1 MGDGRHARACSWE
14 GTLKITAIE
23 TLRTVEFAN
32 VLWVRIHT
40 DAGVIGLGE
49 TFYGAGAVEAHIHD
63 TLSGRLLGRDPLR
76 IEALHREM
84 LNLPMAQASTGV
96 EYRAASA
103 IDIGLWDLFGKV
115 CDQPVHQMLG
125 GLCRERMRIYNTCAG
140 YGYVRSNS
148 IKPVSTWNFDE
159 GAGPYEDLHGF
170 MTRADAV
177 AESLLESGISA
188 MKIWPF
194 DPPAIENDGLWIGA
208 EQMKAA
214 IEPFEKIR
222 RAVGDR
228 MEIMV
233 EFHSLWNLPTAKRI
247 ARALEPYRPTWYEDP
262 IRMNSPQVL
271 AEYARST
278 DVWVCASE
286 TLGSRFPY
294 KDMLDHD
301 ATHVVMVD
309 LCWTGG
315 LTEGR
320 KIAAMAETYH
330 RPFAP
335 HDCTGPVG
343 FVAALHASF
352 SQPNTLIQESVRAF
366 YTGWYKELVTELPVI
381 RDGYA
386 LPMQGP
392 GLGTDLQ
399 PAVFERPDLIARRSE
414 V

>member
-1 MGDGRHARACSWE
+1 V
-14 GTLKITAIE
+14 KIAGIE
-23 TLRTVEFAN
+23 TLRTAEFAN
-32 VLWVRIHT
+32 VLWVRVHT

-49 TFYGAGAVEAHIHD
+49 TFYGAAAVEAHIHD
-63 TLSGRLLGRDPLR
+63 ILVPRLLGRDPLR

-103 IDIGLWDLFGKV
+103 VDIALWDLFGRV
-115 CDQPVHQMLG
+115 CGMPVHQMLG
-125 GLCRERMRIYNTCAG
+125 GLCRDRQRIYNTCAG
-140 YGYVRSNS
+140 YGYVRSND
-148 IKPVSTWNFDE
+148 IKPVSNWNWSSE
-159 GAGPYEDLHGF
+159 NGPYEDLHGF

-177 AESLLESGISA
+177 AESLLDQGITA

-194 DPPAIENDGLWIGA
+194 DPAAHESEGLHISA
-208 EQMKAA
+208 AQMKTAL
-214 IEPFEKIR
+214 EPFEKIR

-247 ARALEPYRPTWYEDP
+247 AKALEPYDPTWFEDP
-262 IRMNSPQVL
+262 IRMNSPQAL

-294 KDMLDHD
+294 KDMLDRD

-343 FVAALHASF
+343 FVASLHASF
-352 SQPNTLIQESVRAF
+352 SQPNTIIQESVRAF

-386 LPMQGP
+386 LPMEGP

-399 PAVFERPDLIARRSE
+399 PAVFERSDLTVRRSNA
-414 V
+414 